1 VINKRVEKL
10 KNMNGRIIFFVGC
23 FKNVIDTFDQCLQD
37 QASKVKKCV
46 SEYTKSF
53 NDIVYGNENNK

>member
-1 VINKRVEKL
+1 
-10 KNMNGRIIFFVGC
+10 MNGRIIFFVGC